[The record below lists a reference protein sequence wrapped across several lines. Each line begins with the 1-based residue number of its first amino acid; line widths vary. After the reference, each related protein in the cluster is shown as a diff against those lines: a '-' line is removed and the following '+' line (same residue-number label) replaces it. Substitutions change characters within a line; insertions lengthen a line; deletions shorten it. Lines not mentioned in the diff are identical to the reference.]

1 MKNKIW
7 KLGTLLLLWF
17 NRKFLEDNRET
28 LSLVKNCYVCTTRK
42 ILSMKEKH
50 NNLEYEKIFLQN
62 RSLIKD
68 CIKNI
73 QRTIKSQQREYRQFN
88 LKMGGISLKLK

>member
-1 MKNKIW
+1 
-7 KLGTLLLLWF
+7 
-17 NRKFLEDNRET
+17 
-28 LSLVKNCYVCTTRK
+28 
-42 ILSMKEKH
+42 MKEKH

-73 QRTIKSQQREYRQFN
+73 QRTIKSQQQEYRQFN